1 MPSQT
6 RIVTPGPRDM
16 TVRAEGGAILPIPP
30 GWELLPPGDA
40 GLTRR
45 VKALGPTWTVEVER
59 GRKRFSRGVWAPAEQ
74 IAKARRT
81 VERTRATPE
90 YAHRLEADRAR
101 RGRTQDAYV
110 LDFTRHVEAFL
121 AFHPVHAELGRVM
134 AERIAAHAT
143 PVGSGTVARTARIP
157 VAERAEAA
165 VIAWLRHQTTA
176 YDQMH
181 IPRIQ
186 GMRREVRRK
195 LAQRSRDLLTRY
207 RRGEAADP
215 ECPLALALAKPP
227 KAERVRATPTPR
239 PARAPVV
246 ARPAAVASPSA
257 SRPPETVAPAPAVE
271 PATARTVPTAP
282 RAPLL
287 QRSSDVPEDPRE
299 AKQRAVRERMLRR
312 RGGG

>member
-1 MPSQT
+1 V
-6 RIVTPGPRDM
+6 I
-16 TVRAEGGAILPIPP
+16 
-30 GWELLPPGDA
+30 
-40 GLTRR
+40 
-45 VKALGPTWTVEVER
+45 
-59 GRKRFSRGVWAPAEQ
+59 
-74 IAKARRT
+74 
-81 VERTRATPE
+81 
-90 YAHRLEADRAR
+90 
-101 RGRTQDAYV
+101 
-110 LDFTRHVEAFL
+110 DFTRHVEAFL
-121 AFHPVHAELGRVM
+121 AFHPTHAALGRVM

-207 RRGEAADP
+207 RRGEAPDP

-239 PARAPVV
+239 PARVPVAAPTATVTPASGAQPAEAVAPGAGAHESAIRPAV
-246 ARPAAVASPSA
+246 ARPT
-257 SRPPETVAPAPAVE
+257 PPV
-271 PATARTVPTAP
+271 
-282 RAPLL
+282 
-287 QRSSDVPEDPRE
+287 QRSVKAPEDPRE